1 MSLDPLFRGRLLTPL
16 LLMTLAVPALAQT
29 PAPGVPEPSVP
40 AATAAVDDATPA
52 SPASCPTSDELFL
65 AISRERDLIADQRA
79 ALERERAEMELLRE
93 AVRQETGRLAGLRDE
108 IGGVLDG
115 IARTE
120 EAEVRRLV
128 TVYEAMKPEEAA
140 RLLDGLDMSVTMTI
154 VANMSEKRAAP
165 VLARMSP
172 LRAQAIS
179 RILVEMTKLPEDR
192 NLEGIRL
199 R

>member
-1 MSLDPLFRGRLLTPL
+1 MSRDPWVRGRVLAPL
-16 LLMTLAVPALAQT
+16 LLLTLTGTALAQAPSEGPLPGGSVSVESASQET
-29 PAPGVPEPSVP
+29 PL
-40 AATAAVDDATPA
+40 T
-52 SPASCPTSDELFL
+52 CPTSDDLFL

-79 ALERERAEMELLRE
+79 TLDRERAELELLRE
-93 AVRQETGRLAGLRDE
+93 AVRAETGRLSGLRDE
-108 IGGVLDG
+108 IGGVLNG
-115 IARTE
+115 ITRSE

-128 TVYEAMKPEEAA
+128 TVYETMKPDEAA

-154 VANMSEKRAAP
+154 ISNMSEKRAAP

-179 RILVEMTKLPEDR
+179 RILVEMTRLPEDR
-192 NLEGIRL
+192 NLEGIRI

>member
-1 MSLDPLFRGRLLTPL
+1 MSPFRLSGGPLLAQILLLT
-16 LLMTLAVPALAQT
+16 LATPVPAQT
-29 PAPGVPEPSVP
+29 PA
-40 AATAAVDDATPA
+40 AAPVAEVAAET
-52 SPASCPTSDELFL
+52 PASCPTSDELFL
-65 AISRERDLIADQRA
+65 AISRERDLIDDQRA
-79 ALERERAEMELLRE
+79 ALERERAELELLRE
-93 AVRQETGRLAGLRDE
+93 AVRQETGRLAVLREE
-108 IGGVLDG
+108 IGGILDG
-115 IARTE
+115 ITRTE
-120 EAEVRRLV
+120 EAEVQRLV

-165 VLARMSP
+165 ILARMSP

>member
-1 MSLDPLFRGRLLTPL
+1 MIPFRLSRWPL
-16 LLMTLAVPALAQT
+16 LAQILLLALATPVLAQT
-29 PAPGVPEPSVP
+29 PAEGLVS
-40 AATAAVDDATPA
+40 DAGA
-52 SPASCPTSDELFL
+52 ESPVSCPTSDELFL
-65 AISRERDLIADQRA
+65 AISRERDLISDQRA
-79 ALERERAEMELLRE
+79 DLDRERADLELLRE
-93 AVRQETGRLAGLRDE
+93 AVRVETGRLSALRDE
-108 IGGVLDG
+108 IGEVLNG
-115 IARTE
+115 ITQSE
-120 EAEVRRLV
+120 EVEVRRLV
-128 TVYEAMKPEEAA
+128 SVYEAMKPDEAA

-154 VANMSEKRAAP
+154 ISNMSEKRAAP